1 MANFTKKEIKKTF
14 IKLLNEK
21 PLNKI
26 SVKDIVDGCGVSR
39 NTFYYYYED
48 ITALLEDIIV
58 GLSDDFVKNR
68 PSFDTL
74 EQCVDAIFNFALEN
88 KRAVLHI
95 YRSLGREIYD
105 GFLTKACEYAVT
117 EYINAL
123 FADLDTT
130 EEEKKAIIKFV
141 KCSLVGVCIDW
152 IRSGM
157 KNDYIDD
164 YHRFSR
170 MCKGFVDEFAK
181 QHKRKA

>member
-74 EQCVDAIFNFALEN
+74 EQCVDALFNFALEN

-95 YRSLGREIYD
+95 YRSLGQEIYD

-130 EEEKKAIIKFV
+130 EEEKRAIIKFV

-152 IRSGM
+152 ISSGM